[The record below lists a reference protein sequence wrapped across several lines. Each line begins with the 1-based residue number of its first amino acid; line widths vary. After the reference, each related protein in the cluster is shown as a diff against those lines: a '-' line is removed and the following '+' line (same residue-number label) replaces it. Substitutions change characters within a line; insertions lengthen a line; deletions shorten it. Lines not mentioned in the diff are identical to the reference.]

1 MLINFI
7 PWDPFSK
14 TILGWVFPT
23 LVYDQNYEV
32 TLEPFTTTGDCLFI
46 SKLDNG
52 TYFDEF
58 YVISLYTPDGL
69 NEYKHDMEY
78 GLYSI
83 SGVLIYHVNS
93 RTKKDITNVTNIQ
106 NIYRYLNNEA
116 FRRLIEIVPC
126 GDNDINKTFIIDDS
140 DLYLEGDILNIEDL
154 GLEIIVKSLN
164 ESSCEISIVFNK

>member
-1 MLINFI
+1 MLQ
-7 PWDPFSK
+7 
-14 TILGWVFPT
+14 IL
-23 LVYDQNYEV
+23 
-32 TLEPFTTTGDCLFI
+32 
-46 SKLDNG
+46 K
-52 TYFDEF
+52 
-58 YVISLYTPDGL
+58 
-69 NEYKHDMEY
+69 
-78 GLYSI
+78 
-83 SGVLIYHVNS
+83 
-93 RTKKDITNVTNIQ
+93 